1 LRLLTLL
8 LSGLAIYLVLR
19 WLYNK
24 NPQQFT
30 RVAVYITLIWV
41 AGFLVYMAVTGRLH
55 WLFVLIA
62 GLFSLGFRYLPI
74 IFRLLPFLK
83 TLRATLAGK
92 RTQSKTSTGQTSSV
106 RSRYLNME
114 LNHDTGKI
122 SGSVIAGQFE
132 GRDLAELEIDS
143 FKLLLQEI
151 QADRNSFELLN
162 TYLEQRF
169 GADYFNKFD
178 FQSPDNSNG
187 EQTQGG
193 SFTDE
198 MTIAQARDILG
209 VDESATR
216 EDIIKAHR
224 RMMQKFHPDRG
235 GSNYLAAQ
243 INNAK
248 QLLLKQ

>member
-1 LRLLTLL
+1 MRLLTLL
-8 LSGLAIYLVLR
+8 LTGLAIYLILR

-24 NPQQFT
+24 NPQQFS
-30 RVAVYITLIWV
+30 RVTVYITLIWV
-41 AGFLVYMAVTGRLH
+41 AGFLIYMAVTGRLH

-74 IFRLLPFLK
+74 IFRLFPFIK
-83 TLRATLAGK
+83 TLRATIAGQ
-92 RTQSKTSTGQTSSV
+92 RAQSKTSTGQTSSV
-106 RSRYLNME
+106 RSRYFNMK
-114 LNHDTGKI
+114 LNHDTGEI
-122 SGSVIAGQFE
+122 SGIVIAGQFQ

-151 QADRNSFELLN
+151 QADRSSFELLN
-162 TYLEQRF
+162 TYLEHRF
-169 GADYFNKFD
+169 GADYLNKFG
-178 FQSPDNSNG
+178 FQSSPDSEEG
-187 EQTQGG
+187 KTRGA
-193 SFTDE
+193 SFTDD
-198 MTIAQARDILG
+198 MTIEQARDILG

-216 EDIIKAHR
+216 DEIIKAHR

-248 QLLLKQ
+248 QILLKQ